1 MIVIIRIMARDV
13 KAPTKDVILNTVT
26 SMMDIILP
34 TFGIIV
40 LVPVL
45 QMLSPEV
52 IESVLHI
59 VDRYL
64 IHMALESEQKL
75 E

>member
-64 IHMALESEQKL
+64 IHMGS
-75 E
+75 